1 MKIKKFIIN
10 IILGFVPSAATRKD
24 LRNKW
29 LYTHNSNNI
38 KFEDK
43 IKNNLNN
50 NSIVV
55 ISPNNKKSYNVVIKG
70 LNINF
75 NGQNSSVIIHEP
87 INMYNCNFRI
97 GKNSCVEICA
107 SPYEIH
113 NLSISA
119 TNNSKVFIGENFSC
133 RGCKIENH
141 DEANLN
147 VKIGNDCMFSY
158 GIHFRVSDGHS
169 LFDTNNKEIINKPK
183 TGISIGEHVWIG
195 MKSTI
200 LKDVKIADNVVIGAC
215 SLVNKCVA
223 ENFVAVAG
231 APAKIIKRNV
241 NWDRRNTDKYTS

>member
-1 MKIKKFIIN
+1 MN
-10 IILGFVPSAATRKD
+10 
-24 LRNKW
+24 
-29 LYTHNSNNI
+29 
-38 KFEDK
+38 
-43 IKNNLNN
+43 
-50 NSIVV
+50 
-55 ISPNNKKSYNVVIKG
+55 
-70 LNINF
+70 
-75 NGQNSSVIIHEP
+75 
-87 INMYNCNFRI
+87 NCNIRI
-97 GKNSCVEICA
+97 GQNSCVEICS
-107 SPYEIH
+107 SPYKIN
-113 NLSISA
+113 NLSITA
-119 TNNSKVFIGENFSC
+119 TNNSKVFIDEKFSC

-141 DEANLN
+141 DEANLE
-147 VKIGNDCMFSY
+147 VKIGKDCMFSY

-169 LFDTNNKEIINKPK
+169 LLDTNNKEIINKPK